1 MSVTSFKHLF
11 SPKRI
16 GNVWVKNRI
25 LSTGHMTTYV
35 KDGLPTEQL
44 IAYHKER
51 AKGGAGLIVVEA
63 NAVHPTA
70 YFTSSTIE
78 AYKDDIIPHY
88 RKFAGAVHP
97 YGTKMFVQLF
107 HPGREV
113 FPSGTSVA
121 VAPSSVPSDRFRV
134 MPKALEKE
142 EIEDIVKG
150 YADTALR
157 VKTGGLDGAEI
168 VASHGYLISQF
179 WSPRL
184 NLRKD
189 EYGAGTVEGRTR
201 FLKEIIYATREK
213 VGTDFVVGL
222 RLSVDDFVKEGATF
236 DEVLENLVYID
247 RNIGGLDYF
256 SLVAGSSST
265 LSSSIYIVP
274 PAPIPPAHLAPYAAR
289 IRESVSVPV
298 FTTSRINDP
307 SIAERVLENG
317 QADMVGM
324 TRAMICDPHM
334 PNKALRGELE
344 RIRLCIGCNQGCI
357 GHMHDN
363 LPITCIQ
370 NPVTGR
376 ETRYADMRKSSS
388 VKHVVIVGGGPAGM
402 KAAVTAAE
410 LGHKVT
416 LIEKSGELGGQ
427 VRLARMLPGREEF
440 GELIPNLKR
449 ELAYYRVNV
458 LLDTDATESLIASLS
473 PDEVIMATGAVPYHP
488 IVQGVDLPHVMTVW
502 DILQREKKPG
512 KKVVV
517 ADWKGDMPGVGI
529 AMYLKDQGC
538 DVELITTA
546 YQVGYSL
553 QMYVKDTINTQLH
566 LKGIP
571 YTTQYRLAKIEE
583 GRVSFESIYTGQL
596 IHREPVDTVVLATG
610 HIQQLELYE
619 TLKGKVPRVH
629 RIGDCLLPRTVEEA
643 ILEGFELAASL

>member
-1 MSVTSFKHLF
+1 MSTYKHLF
-11 SPKRI
+11 TPKKI

-35 KDGLPTEQL
+35 KDGLPTDQL
-44 IAYHKER
+44 IAYHRER

-70 YFTSSTIE
+70 YFTSHTIE
-78 AYKDDIIPHY
+78 AYKDEIIPHY
-88 RKFAGAVHP
+88 RKLAEAVHAFD
-97 YGTKMFVQLF
+97 TKMFVQMF

-134 MPKALEKE
+134 MPKALEID
-142 EIEDIVKG
+142 EIKDIIKG
-150 YADTALR
+150 YAETALR
-157 VKTGGLDGAEI
+157 VKLGGLDGAEI

-189 EYGAGTVEGRTR
+189 EYNGETIENRTR

-222 RLSVDDFVKEGATF
+222 RLSVDDFVKEGADFT
-236 DEVLENLVYID
+236 EVLENLIYID
-247 RNIGGLDYF
+247 RHIGGLDYF
-256 SLVAGSSST
+256 SLVGGSSST
-265 LSSSIYIVP
+265 LSASIFIVP
-274 PAPIPPAHLAPYAAR
+274 PSPTPPAHFAPYAAK
-289 IRESVSVPV
+289 IRENVSIPI

-307 SIAERVLENG
+307 AIAEKVLANG

-334 PNKALRGELE
+334 PNKALRGEVE
-344 RIRLCIGCNQGCI
+344 RIRLCIACNQACI
-357 GHMHDN
+357 GHMHAN
-363 LPITCIQ
+363 IPISCIQ

-376 ETRYADMRKSSS
+376 EEQYAELKKTDKM
-388 VKHVVIVGGGPAGM
+388 KHVVIIGGGPAGM

-410 LGHKVT
+410 RGHKAT
-416 LIEKSGELGGQ
+416 LIEKSDELGGQ
-427 VRLARMLPGREEF
+427 VKMARMLPGREEF

-449 ELAYYRVNV
+449 ELAYFRVNV
-458 LLDTDATESLIASLS
+458 MLQTEATESLVQSLA
-473 PDEVIMATGAVPYHP
+473 PDEVILATGAVPYYP
-488 IVQGVDLPHVMTVW
+488 DVKGLDLPNVMTVW
-502 DILQREKKPG
+502 DILQKTKKPG
-512 KKVVV
+512 KRVVV
-517 ADWKGDMPGVGI
+517 ADWKGDMPGVGV

-538 DVELITTA
+538 DVEIITSA

-553 QMYVKDTINTQLH
+553 QQYVKDTINTQLH

-571 YTTQYRLAKIEE
+571 YTTQYRLAEVWDQ
-583 GRVSFESIYTGQL
+583 RVAFESIYTGQL
-596 IHREPVDTVVLATG
+596 IYREPVDTIVLATG
-610 HIQQLELYE
+610 HTQQLDLYE
-619 TLKGKVPRVH
+619 SLKGKVSGLH

-643 ILEGFELAASL
+643 ILEGFLLAVSL